1 MTKIKFFSLFVFSI
15 LYQIAGFLGILW
27 CLSLLACFFAPITVI
42 PTYVYPLALYGF
54 MFFFLINPTK
64 TFYYKSRFWLLK
76 LLVSP
81 NICVSFL
88 ERYTVFVIGFLQDET
103 QAVLLHSFRSTV
115 HIVIC
120 MSGSPAL
127 ESKNA
132 I

>member
-1 MTKIKFFSLFVFSI
+1 MTKINFFPLFVFSI

-27 CLSLLACFFAPITVI
+27 CLSLLACFFAPIIVI

-81 NICVSFL
+81 KICVSVL
-88 ERYTVFVIGFLQDET
+88 ENLLYLSLASSRMKS
-103 QAVLLHSFRSTV
+103 ALLHSSRSTV

-120 MSGSPAL
+120 VSGSLAS
-127 ESKNA
+127 ESK
-132 I
+132 ITI